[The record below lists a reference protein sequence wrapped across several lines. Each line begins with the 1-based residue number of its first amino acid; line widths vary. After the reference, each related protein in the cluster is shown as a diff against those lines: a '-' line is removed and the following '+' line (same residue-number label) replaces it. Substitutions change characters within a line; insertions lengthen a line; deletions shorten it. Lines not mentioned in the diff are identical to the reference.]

1 MADVLKIIFQIVNK
15 TPFWVWVGRFS
26 DFNQARNCADSR
38 KSSFFK
44 KVVHNACYFHYLGPR
59 YHC

>member
-1 MADVLKIIFQIVNK
+1 MADVLKIIFQIVHK
-15 TPFWVWVGRFS
+15 PPLLGMGRFS